1 MAFHLSNK
9 RADRVSTVLLQEALN
24 QQGYGAGHTDG
35 RYGLSTTRAVVAFQ
49 TEHGLTPTGMVD
61 GLEEFDAIIAGKA
74 PKKAP
79 AKKAPAEKKAPAKKP
94 AEAKKP
100 PAKKAPAKKPAA
112 KKPAAKKG

>member
-1 MAFHLSNK
+1 MSFHLSNK

-35 RYGLSTTRAVVAFQ
+35 RYGIATTRAVVAYQ
-49 TEHGLTPTGMVD
+49 TDHSLSPTGMVD
-61 GLEEFDAIIAGKA
+61 GLDEFNAILAGKA
-74 PKKAP
+74 PEKAP
-79 AKKAPAEKKAPAKKP
+79 VEKAPAEKKAPAKKP